1 MILQHVALTCS
12 SEEKADKF
20 YQDLLGLQKSEPKII
35 PPALSKALFDIN
47 SELKIINYLDENL
60 HFEIFFSDQNSG
72 LAAFLGTNLLLFII
86 ATQIYGDLF
95 VLLLLGCFLGFAD
108 AIAQVILQGGKP
120 RPVVSTREQYINNRS
135 TSMPRY

>member
-35 PPALSKALFDIN
+35 PPALSKALFDID
-47 SELKIINYLDENL
+47 SELKIINYQDENL

-72 LAAFLGTNLLLFII
+72 AAKRIDHACLQVDDLEALLERCRTLQVKIVQVPKGDNLLTFISDDDGNPFEI
-86 ATQIYGDLF
+86 
-95 VLLLLGCFLGFAD
+95 
-108 AIAQVILQGGKP
+108 K
-120 RPVVSTREQYINNRS
+120 S
-135 TSMPRY
+135 